1 MNLFQKDRLG
11 WEEITVLRFQVCQ
24 AHEKSSI
31 TLGLPQPF
39 TSSIA
44 CCTTSLIK
52 LVHEAQFRVFV
63 SKLLDSQ
70 KMSNGEWQQCDFW
83 SKHAL
88 LHWLVNMDYFCAKS
102 VNGGV
107 DVVFLLE
114 RALKFP
120 VDIFRCFGSSACV
133 LLLPSLL
140 LSSIVKQFWLLVTFR
155 SL

>member
-52 LVHEAQFRVFV
+52 LVYEAQFRVFI
-63 SKLLDSQ
+63 SKFRQS
-70 KMSNGEWQQCDFW
+70 KNVEWRMTATWFLIKTC
-83 SKHAL
+83 SSPLTCK
-88 LHWLVNMDYFCAKS
+88 HWL
-102 VNGGV
+102 
-107 DVVFLLE
+107 LLCKKCQW
-114 RALKFP
+114 R
-120 VDIFRCFGSSACV
+120 RWCCFS
-133 LLLPSLL
+133 
-140 LSSIVKQFWLLVTFR
+140 LVTGAKISSGHF
-155 SL
+155 SMLWVFGMCTTSTIIVVVKYCKTVLTFSDF

>member
-52 LVHEAQFRVFV
+52 LVYEAQFRVFI
-63 SKLLDSQ
+63 SKFRQSKNVEWRMTATWFLIKTCSSPLTCKHGLLLQ
-70 KMSNGEWQQCDFW
+70 
-83 SKHAL
+83 
-88 LHWLVNMDYFCAKS
+88 KS